1 MEDNEQFT
9 QDEQNT
15 PRKYDGRKNLVP
27 ITSRTPEE
35 RAEMGRK
42 GGLKAQQ
49 CNKERRTAQEIMR
62 SLLECPVD
70 RAQAEEKL
78 GPAAKFLPEGATL
91 FDLISLAQIATA
103 GDGSTKAFEAIRDT
117 AGYKPIEQHEIT
129 AEVMTDADRAL
140 LQAVAAR
147 TGADQGEK

>member
-1 MEDNEQFT
+1 MARIEDINPE
-9 QDEQNT
+9 ERRGMNN
-15 PRKYDGRKNLVP
+15 NLIP
-27 ITSRTPEE
+27 ASARTPEE
-35 RAEMGRK
+35 RREMGRK
-42 GGLKAQQ
+42 GGLKAQE

-62 SLLECPVD
+62 NLLNCPVD
-70 RAQAEEKL
+70 EAQAREKL

-117 AGYKPIEQHEIT
+117 AGYKPVEQVQTDINI
-129 AEVMTDADRAL
+129 MTDADRDL
-140 LQAVAAR
+140 LRAVAAR